1 MDGAARIQR
10 RIHRKWPDLRL
21 RWPAA
26 RSVSLGA
33 SWAMAVCVAAVATL
47 PWTPLGQLVHPKF
60 YTVNARIRANADL
73 VVRQLGPDSGI
84 PNFGFNIA
92 SIEWL
97 DGFIERQ
104 RSRPDVDDR
113 FVDRLVNIIGV
124 PNYEFTQWFNTP
136 HGCR

>member
-1 MDGAARIQR
+1 GRRLRRVPGWWSPSHRPRGQSRRDVARDQR
-10 RIHRKWPDLRL
+10 RRY
-21 RWPAA
+21 
-26 RSVSLGA
+26 G
-33 SWAMAVCVAAVATL
+33 
-47 PWTPLGQLVHPKF
+47 PLID
-60 YTVNARIRANADL
+60 RIRANADL

-113 FVDRLVNIIGV
+113 FVDRLVNIIGSFLGECMV
-124 PNYEFTQWFNTP
+124 RHYGARW
-136 HGCR
+136 